1 MTLFIAFTKEV
12 FQGTVLKFVIF
23 LIFLKLPLNLST
35 ALCVSGWYIEPYL
48 RCISHDS
55 SKALIYFL
63 VISNLLSVGMIFD
76 ISFSIWNICY
86 ILSLIYKADLVF
98 SRSAVA
104 HFEEFS
110 IHVSIYLYLFLVRSN
125 SHIKFISQSSLI
137 FEGFIAVCFW
147 FYEYFRLVCKFYI
160 Y

>member
-35 ALCVSGWYIEPYL
+35 ALSVSGWYIEPYL
-48 RCISHDS
+48 RWISHDS

-110 IHVSIYLYLFLVRSN
+110 IHVSIYL
-125 SHIKFISQSSLI
+125 
-137 FEGFIAVCFW
+137 
-147 FYEYFRLVCKFYI
+147 
-160 Y
+160 